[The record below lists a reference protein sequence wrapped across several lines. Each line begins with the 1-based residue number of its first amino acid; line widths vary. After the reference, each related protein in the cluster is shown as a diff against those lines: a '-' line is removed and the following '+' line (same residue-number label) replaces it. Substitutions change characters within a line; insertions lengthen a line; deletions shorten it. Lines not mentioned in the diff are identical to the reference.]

1 MNYRNISML
10 PFMENVIIR
19 SAVEIMEMS
28 VFKNYQKVTCSTL
41 HLKIVF
47 VRTMPLKSFTD
58 PYLIQVD
65 LQLSLAHILFHKSHQ
80 CQWSHQ
86 SHQRQI

>member
-1 MNYRNISML
+1 M
-10 PFMENVIIR
+10 R

-28 VFKNYQKVTCSTL
+28 AFKNYQKVTCSTL

-58 PYLIQVD
+58 PYLIQAD
-65 LQLSLAHILFHKSHQ
+65 LQIFLAHKSHQ
-80 CQWSHQ
+80 CQWSLQ
-86 SHQRQI
+86 SLQRQI